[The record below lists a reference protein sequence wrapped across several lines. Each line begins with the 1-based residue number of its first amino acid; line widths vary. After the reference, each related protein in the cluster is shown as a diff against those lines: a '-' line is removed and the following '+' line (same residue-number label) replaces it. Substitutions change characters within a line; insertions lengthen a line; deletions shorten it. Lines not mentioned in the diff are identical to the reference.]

1 MIKMDKH
8 NDFDKSQFCNNMII
22 FMFQFTHRNSE
33 KKNGDIY
40 KFGKFDLRKKASAL
54 LTLTI

>member
-1 MIKMDKH
+1 
-8 NDFDKSQFCNNMII
+8 MII